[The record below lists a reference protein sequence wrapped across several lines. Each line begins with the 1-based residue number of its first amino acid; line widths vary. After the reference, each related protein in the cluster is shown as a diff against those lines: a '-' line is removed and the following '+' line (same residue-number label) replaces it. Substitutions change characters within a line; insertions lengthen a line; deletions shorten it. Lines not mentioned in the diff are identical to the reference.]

1 MRYIVTLFLVI
12 ILISGFLLWQGF
24 YYSVDPSSDEIV
36 LFTINKGQGV
46 REIGNNLARANLIR
60 YSFFFKIYLYF
71 NKQGRSLKAGDYE
84 LSKSLTMSEIVSKI
98 VAGDVIKKT
107 ITIIEGWDI
116 GDISEYLE
124 KEKIAMI
131 EATLDFDNKEQRES
145 YFSKSFSFL
154 ADKPKNNGLEGY
166 LFPDT
171 YSYSIED
178 KLEDIIKR
186 MLSNFDKMTKDLR
199 AEISSQRKTVFEI
212 IIMASMLEKEV
223 KTLEDKK
230 MVAGVLFNRLEI
242 GMPLQV
248 DSTITYITKKNTTAI
263 LKEELEIDS
272 LYNTYKYRG
281 LPYGPISNPGIES
294 IKAAIYPTEN
304 NYLYYLSTKEG
315 ETIFS
320 KTLQEHNQAIN
331 KYLR

>member
-1 MRYIVTLFLVI
+1 
-12 ILISGFLLWQGF
+12 
-24 YYSVDPSSDEIV
+24 
-36 LFTINKGQGV
+36 
-46 REIGNNLARANLIR
+46 
-60 YSFFFKIYLYF
+60 
-71 NKQGRSLKAGDYE
+71 
-84 LSKSLTMSEIVSKI
+84 
-98 VAGDVIKKT
+98 
-107 ITIIEGWDI
+107 
-116 GDISEYLE
+116 
-124 KEKIAMI
+124 MI

-199 AEISSQRKTVFEI
+199 VEISSQRKTVFEI

-248 DSTITYITKKNTTAI
+248 DSTITYINKKNTTAM

-272 LYNTYKYRG
+272 
-281 LPYGPISNPGIES
+281 
-294 IKAAIYPTEN
+294 
-304 NYLYYLSTKEG
+304 
-315 ETIFS
+315 
-320 KTLQEHNQAIN
+320 
-331 KYLR
+331 

>member
-24 YYSVDPSSDEIV
+24 YYSVDPSSDEIA

-60 YSFFFKIYLYF
+60 YSFFFEIYLYF
-71 NKQGRSLKAGDYE
+71 NKQGKSLKAGDYE

-315 ETIFS
+315 ETVFS
-320 KTLQEHNQAIN
+320 KTLKEHNQAIN

>member
-24 YYSVDPSSDEIV
+24 YYSVDPSSDKIA

-60 YSFFFKIYLYF
+60 YSFFFEIYLYF
-71 NKQGRSLKAGDYE
+71 NKQGKSLKAGDYE

-199 AEISSQRKTVFEI
+199 VEISSQRKTVFEI

-315 ETIFS
+315 ETVFS
-320 KTLQEHNQAIN
+320 KTLKEHNQAIN